1 MPDQVVLNRR
11 LWLDEDGRASRCA
24 TPSAAASA
32 ARAGLNALAPAE
44 LGRVAIDGAGQ
55 LITRDPGAEGAAGV
69 ELRQAALRL
78 EADSR
83 LPRAGAR
90 PAVGWALNVQSLQAD
105 LLLPPG
111 WRLLAT
117 TGVDEAPGSWI
128 SGWNLWG
135 FFFVLVTAMGV
146 FKLFGPRWGA
156 LALVTLVLL
165 HGEAGA
171 PRLVWLSLLVTLAVM
186 NAAPRGVLRKLAG
199 LAWALSLLVLVF
211 EAAPFVVRQIRTGL
225 FPQVAPGSGS
235 GSGSVGGQRLLRCP
249 SRRSRRAARE
259 PTRRLAGAERRPTP
273 SRQRHVRS
281 RAGPR
286 APKPLQAP
294 RCQAQGAATSASPI
308 EFQRRLVRARRRPTS
323 RTRTP

>member
-1 MPDQVVLNRR
+1 MRDAFSGR
-11 LWLDEDGRASRCA
+11 LGRTSR
-24 TPSAAASA
+24 
-32 ARAGLNALAPAE
+32 LNALAPAE

-83 LPRAGAR
+83 LPRSGAVA
-90 PAVGWALNVQSLQAD
+90 AVGWALNVQSLQAE

-128 SGWNLWG
+128 SGWDLWG

-186 NAAPRGVLRKLAG
+186 NAAPPGVLRKLAG
-199 LAWALSLLVLVF
+199 LAWALSLLVFVF
-211 EAAPFVVRQIRTGL
+211 EAAPFLVRQIRTGL
-225 FPQVAPGSGS
+225 FPQVAQGRGAVPDQFAASGFPLARSSLRPRGPTNCSSQNLRQSSAGLRPAANYPG
-235 GSGSVGGQRLLRCP
+235 P
-249 SRRSRRAARE
+249 
-259 PTRRLAGAERRPTP
+259 
-273 SRQRHVRS
+273 S
-281 RAGPR
+281 RAGPASPHPCR
-286 APKPLQAP
+286 HPS
-294 RCQAQGAATSASPI
+294 RQAQ
-308 EFQRRLVRARRRPTS
+308 
-323 RTRTP
+323 